1 MDEPSSTTPPSSAPG
16 STGTSV
22 VAWFA
27 VCVLVSAGLSLVA
40 AHAPGRVRLLGLFS
54 IVFGAVIGWSIVWLA
69 QKLDARP
76 KRTSIGL
83 LAAVLTLGGLIG
95 CLWETIRVEEVM
107 HPKSANEQLAE
118 RLYQQMQNNDGKSM
132 PREQSPLDNYRSYL
146 ARRVRQLGDW
156 KSPWPETLWL
166 VELFAACAASIW
178 VSNSFYANA
187 DSIATTSDSVKQ

>member
-1 MDEPSSTTPPSSAPG
+1 MDEPSSTPPPSSVPG
-16 STGTSV
+16 SAGTSV

-27 VCVLVSAGLSLVA
+27 VCVLVTAGLSLVA

-54 IVFGAVIGWSIVWLA
+54 IVFGAVIGWLVVWLA
-69 QKLDARP
+69 QRLDTRP

-118 RLYQQMQNNDGKSM
+118 RLYQQMQNNNGKSM
-132 PREQSPLDNYRSYL
+132 PRDQSPLDKYRSYL
-146 ARRVRQLGDW
+146 TRRVRQLGDW
-156 KSPWPETLWL
+156 KSPWPETIWL
-166 VELFAACAASIW
+166 VELFAACATSIW
-178 VSNSFYANA
+178 VANSFYANA
-187 DSIATTSDSVKQ
+187 NSSAITSDSVKQ